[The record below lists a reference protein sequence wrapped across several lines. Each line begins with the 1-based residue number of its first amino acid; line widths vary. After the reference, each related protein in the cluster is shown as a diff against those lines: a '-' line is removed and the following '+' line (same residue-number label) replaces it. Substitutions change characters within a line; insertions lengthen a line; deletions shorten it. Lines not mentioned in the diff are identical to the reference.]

1 MKNKILIFSILV
13 ALLGFLDKR
22 DGLAGPPPM
31 PSSFYGIVKM
41 NGSNVPSTTKVSA
54 WINGIKYSEETV
66 IMYNDD
72 TVYSLDVPGNVAG
85 TPEIE
90 GGKPGDTIIF
100 FIGNQVANQT
110 DVWQSGSNTE
120 LNLSAFTPSES
131 FKLYLPNISNH

>member
-54 WINGIKYSEETV
+54 WINGIKYAETTV
-66 IMYNDD
+66 IRYNDD
-72 TVYSLDVPGNVAG
+72 TVYSLDVPGDIAE

-90 GGKPGDTIIF
+90 GGKPGELIIF
-100 FIGNQVANQT
+100 YIDSESANKT
-110 DVWQSGSNTE
+110 GIWQSGTNTE
-120 LNLSAFTPSES
+120 LNISAFTPYGS
-131 FKLYLPNISNH
+131 FKLNLPIIIN